1 MEADAPE
8 LSLGRSLE
16 QGILRPGPVP
26 VRSLFV
32 IQEPGIPGTDRIY
45 REAIGTAGD
54 WQSGSVLGKH
64 SSPCRAGTL
73 VTEPPRCPEVAAA
86 LGGGLRG
93 SAFAGK
99 ERSAFLSP
107 PSPAPRLTK
116 HRALPGGFFPFPSP
130 SWHWAL
136 PCASFP
142 SPRTL
147 PCTSF
152 PWPQALPCASFLSP
166 RSSRDILP
174 TALSPSHGPEP
185 FPVHFFPLSRVLPI
199 TPSPCQDILIVPNR
213 FQISRALPCAS
224 FPLSRTLP

>member
-16 QGILRPGPVP
+16 QGILHSGPVP
-26 VRSLFV
+26 VRSLSV

-93 SAFAGK
+93 SASAGK

-152 PWPQALPCASFLSP
+152 PWPQALPCASFLHPDHPGTS
-166 RSSRDILP
+166 
-174 TALSPSHGPEP
+174 
-185 FPVHFFPLSRVLPI
+185 FPLSRVLPI

-224 FPLSRTLP
+224 FPLSRALP